1 MPKRGWTT
9 VTIPDPLYDV
19 LERFYAKHVEE
30 LRIKRRIKTIS
41 TLIQLMIV
49 EHIKREDPQLAAE
62 LGDKLKPTFKRERL
76 KRSLQQG

>member
-9 VTIPDPLYDV
+9 VTIPDPLYEA

-30 LRIKRRIKTIS
+30 LRIKRGIKTIS
-41 TLIQLMIV
+41 TLIQLMIA

-62 LGDKLKPTFKRERL
+62 LGDKLKPVSRRGRPKRVSEA
-76 KRSLQQG
+76 